1 MAEKKNIW
9 QILDRVL
16 PPVTNI
22 YGQIRQ
28 QQTGVDPFA
37 KEEEKLKVDDIKP
50 APIVSMPDQR
60 KNNVILIVGGIFVV
74 GIAGYF
80 LIRKFKK
87 NGQKLV

>member
-1 MAEKKNIW
+1 MTEKKNIW

-28 QQTGVDPFA
+28 QKTGVDPFA
-37 KEEEKLKVDDIKP
+37 KEEEKLQVDEIKP
-50 APIVSMPDQR
+50 APIVSIPDQR